1 PAQQSAPYPVE
12 YERPFAMFLKPCFT
26 ISLSPV
32 TLTAISMN
40 QACLYTTARLFRN
53 CPSET
58 KWEISGEVRKVFI
71 HPCSLLH
78 SAGSRLDLRFV
89 QIY

>member
-1 PAQQSAPYPVE
+1 
-12 YERPFAMFLKPCFT
+12 M
-26 ISLSPV
+26 
-32 TLTAISMN
+32 TAISMN

-71 HPCSLLH
+71 DPCSLLH
-78 SAGSRLDLRFV
+78 SAGSRLDLWFV